1 MTTTPAPSP
10 ASPMASPVPPV
21 SSPGSPSGPTPAGR
35 GRSRVGIVVG
45 YAGREFLRNVRMV
58 ESTFFVVV
66 LPTVL
71 YLMFGALASYG
82 DSAVGHG
89 NVAAYNMT
97 AMTVYGATMA
107 TSTIAG
113 SAALERQQGWGR
125 QLGLTG
131 LTGAGYMTGKVIVAL
146 GIALLPI
153 LVVFAVG
160 AATGASFDG
169 GWRWAA
175 SGGLALLGAVPFAL
189 YGLAAALLFRS
200 EAAVGAASGLLVVL
214 AFFGNLFMP
223 LTGTLLEIARF
234 TPVYGIAALTRWP
247 QLEGAI
253 LNIEEGTLSS
263 DPLWAI
269 VLNVVAWTL
278 VFAAICLVASRRS
291 THRG

>member
-1 MTTTPAPSP
+1 MTTTDLAATRLGTANGRPGRRRSP
-10 ASPMASPVPPV
+10 ARIVTAF
-21 SSPGSPSGPTPAGR
+21 AGWEL
-35 GRSRVGIVVG
+35 V
-45 YAGREFLRNVRMV
+45 RNARMV
-58 ESTFFVVV
+58 ESTFFIVV

-82 DSAVGHG
+82 DAPVGHG
-89 NVAAYNMT
+89 TVSAYNMT

-107 TSTIAG
+107 TSAIAG

-131 LTGAGYMTGKVIVAL
+131 LTGAGYMTGKVLVAL
-146 GIALLPI
+146 GIAVLPI
-153 LVVFAVG
+153 IVVFTAG
-160 AATGASFDG
+160 ALTGASFDEP
-169 GWRWAA
+169 WMWFA
-175 SGGLALLGAVPFAL
+175 SGGLALLGSVPFAL

-200 EAAVGAASGLLVVL
+200 EAAVSAASGLLVVL

-247 QLEGAI
+247 QLEGTVISVSGETA
-253 LNIEEGTLSS
+253 GS

-269 VLNVVAWTL
+269 VLNVGAWTA
-278 VFAAICLVASRRS
+278 VFAVTCLMASRRS
-291 THRG
+291 TRRG